1 MKVHFNKS
9 FKKSYSKRIQPNK
22 NLRKR
27 FEERYDLFVE
37 NQSNPILKD
46 HELTGKMR
54 EYRAFSI
61 TGNIRTVYYIYENIA
76 YFVDIGTHNQV
87 YGK

>member
-1 MKVHFNKS
+1 MNVHFNKS
-9 FKKSYSKRIQPNK
+9 FKKSYTKRIKSNK
-22 NLRKR
+22 NLEAR

-37 NQSNPILKD
+37 NRSNPILKD
-46 HELTGKMR
+46 HELTRKMR
-54 EYRAFSI
+54 GYRAFSI
-61 TGNIRTVYYIYENIA
+61 TGDIRVLYYVFEEIA